1 MNEDT
6 GKTKDNNASE
16 LERTTTVNP
25 NSEQNSK
32 ERLIGGLILIALGGL
47 PILLLLGVLIA
58 NATYSLATWIFPAE
72 LILPVWKLIFRPLD
86 AIQGRLGPIIF
97 VGPILIAVGC
107 VIVLRG
113 SALGAKPLFRRATLA
128 MGSLM
133 LGLTGLHLF
142 LAWFH
147 NQPGGEDPPW
157 GIILPLIPLA
167 GLPGLAMIL
176 AVLTQKSTDLLK
188 EGPDA

>member
-6 GKTKDNNASE
+6 GRTKDNNASE

-47 PILLLLGVLIA
+47 PILILLLRMTTQLI
-58 NATYSLATWIFPAE
+58 LLPATWIFPAE
-72 LILPVWKLIFRPLD
+72 WTLAWDSIIGQPLEAIFS
-86 AIQGRLGPIIF
+86 RLGLLLF
-97 VGPILIAVGC
+97 FGPALLAVGC

-133 LGLTGLHLF
+133 LGLTGLPLF
-142 LAWFH
+142 LTWFH
-147 NQPGGEDPPW
+147 NQPGGEPPAW
-157 GIILPLIPLA
+157 GIILLLILLA
-167 GLPGLAMIL
+167 GLPGLAMIW
-176 AVLTQKSTDLLK
+176 AVLTSNPT
-188 EGPDA
+188 GPKTET

>member
-6 GKTKDNNASE
+6 GRTKDNNASE

-47 PILLLLGVLIA
+47 PILILLLRMTTQLI
-58 NATYSLATWIFPAE
+58 LLPATWIFPAE
-72 LILPVWKLIFRPLD
+72 WIRPAWDSIIGQPLEV
-86 AIQGRLGPIIF
+86 IRSRLGMLEF
-97 VGPILIAVGC
+97 FGPALLAVGC

-133 LGLTGLHLF
+133 LGLTPLLLF
-142 LAWFH
+142 LTWIH
-147 NQPGGEDPPW
+147 NQPGGEPPAW
-157 GIILPLIPLA
+157 GIIHLLFLLA
-167 GLPGLAMIL
+167 GLPGLAMIW
-176 AVLTQKSTDLLK
+176 AVLTSNPT
-188 EGPDA
+188 GPKTET